1 VGVERKL
8 FRTGNSLTVTIP
20 PALASELGLKAGG
33 LVDLEIDREHEG
45 LLIKRRKSPEP
56 TKAPVTQE
64 FARWVDGFIDRYDT
78 ALKKLS
84 GDQP

>member
-1 VGVERKL
+1 MERKL
-8 FRTGNSLTVTIP
+8 FKTGNSLTVTIP

-33 LVDLEIDREHEG
+33 LVELEFDREHEG
-45 LLIKRRKSPEP
+45 LLVRRRKTPEP
-56 TKAPVTQE
+56 AETPVTQE

-84 GDQP
+84 GSQP

>member
-1 VGVERKL
+1 MERKL

-20 PALASELGLKAGG
+20 PALASELGFKAGG
-33 LVDLEIDREHEG
+33 MVELEVDREHEG
-45 LLIKRRKSPEP
+45 LLIKRRRAAEP
-56 TKAPVTQE
+56 AEAPVTQE